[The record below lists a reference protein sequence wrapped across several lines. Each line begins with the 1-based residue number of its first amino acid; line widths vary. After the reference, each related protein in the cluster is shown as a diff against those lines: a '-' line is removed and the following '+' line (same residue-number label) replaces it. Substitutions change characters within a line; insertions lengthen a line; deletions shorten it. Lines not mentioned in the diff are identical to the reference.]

1 MLIKTKKGQTLS
13 GFVLSEGET
22 TMIQDMSGNRR
33 TIKSEDIESTQ
44 RMKTGIMPDALAL
57 GLSEQDI
64 ANLTDY
70 LLTLKL
76 GN

>member
-1 MLIKTKKGQTLS
+1 M
-13 GFVLSEGET
+13 LSEGET